1 MVVNDKTEIGTL
13 ECHLSSNL
21 YGYTLNR
28 AIGLGSVCITLNL
41 LLSGREEVGTIKT
54 LQALLLRIT
63 RRRYTLC

>member
-21 YGYTLNR
+21 YGYGLNR
-28 AIGLGSVCITLNL
+28 VIGLGSVFITSNL
-41 LLSGREEVGTIKT
+41 LLSGREEVGTVKK